1 MGKKVART
9 QWSAST
15 FSTAGVL
22 PCQGPSSNVSTTS
35 PARRKSCILK
45 CSQPKP
51 GPPVVSILTT
61 RVTPS
66 ALGLAAQVAAGA
78 VAWGGAAARVGAEP
92 GAGVGAGRVCAQATP
107 TVIETKT
114 AHALATR
121 IAGSPCI
128 RRFIVG
134 YTGLIEGT
142 KLGQKSTNLPS
153 RPAELAPIL
162 FSWLRSPRKPG
173 GAAPLSRAPERE
185 CMRADIA
192 WLIMTIGLAASTAAG
207 AEDVKISVP
216 NGACGIPPSRNSGSV
231 PGS

>member
-9 QWSAST
+9 QWSASA

-51 GPPVVSILTT
+51 GPPVVSISTT

-78 VAWGGAAARVGAEP
+78 VAWGGAAARVGAGP
-92 GAGVGAGRVCAQATP
+92 GTGVGAGRVCAQATP

-121 IAGSPCI
+121 IAGSPSI

-134 YTGLIEGT
+134 YTGFIEGT

-153 RPAELAPIL
+153 RRSELAPVL
-162 FSWLRSPRKPG
+162 FSWLRSPRNRVTQRPFPG
-173 GAAPLSRAPERE
+173 PHERQ

-192 WLIMTIGLAASTAAG
+192 WLITTIGLAASTAAG
-207 AEDVKISVP
+207 AESQQAGGGTK
-216 NGACGIPPSRNSGSV
+216 
-231 PGS
+231 